1 MKTTTK
7 RARITTY
14 SAIVQCEESAQIVA
28 VTVKARTYDHARIAL
43 DEEIVAMGGG
53 MRLLNIARVGKLSD
67 IA

>member
-1 MKTTTK
+1 M
-7 RARITTY
+7 
-14 SAIVQCEESAQIVA
+14 A